1 MTDDGRVKGETRDE
15 RLTRNWNELL
25 QELRV
30 AQTGVQILTAFLL
43 TVPFTERFEDLS
55 DGQELVY
62 LAVLSG
68 SVAATAL
75 LVAPVAMHRA
85 LFRQGQRPWLVRAA
99 HRCASVGL
107 AALAITVSG
116 VLWLVFDVV
125 IGPTWAWWAFAASAL
140 LFGSLWIALPLLNH
154 RARSRVS

>member
-1 MTDDGRVKGETRDE
+1 MPEAAHPEESTDA

-43 TVPFTERFEDLS
+43 TLPFTPRFEELDAT
-55 DGQELVY
+55 QEGVY

-85 LFRQGQRPWLVRAA
+85 LFRQGQRPWLVGAA
-99 HRCASVGL
+99 HVCAILGL
-107 AALAITVSG
+107 AALALTVSG
-116 VLWLVFDVV
+116 VMWLVFDVV
-125 IGPTWAWWAFAASAL
+125 VSAP
-140 LFGSLWIALPLLNH
+140 GSWIAFGTTLALFTVLWVGLPQLN
-154 RARSRVS
+154 RSMR

>member
-1 MTDDGRVKGETRDE
+1 MTEDHRVQGETRDE

-43 TVPFTERFEDLS
+43 TIPFTSRFDDLS
-55 DGQELVY
+55 DGQEHVY

-85 LFRQGQRPWLVRAA
+85 LFRKGQRPWLVSAA
-99 HRCASVGL
+99 HMCAILGL
-107 AALAITVSG
+107 TALAVTVSG
-116 VLWLVFDVV
+116 VMWLVFDVV
-125 IGPTWAWWAFAASAL
+125 VGPAWAWVAFGCSAV

-154 RARSRVS
+154 RAR

>member
-1 MTDDGRVKGETRDE
+1 MPDTAHPDESTDE

-43 TVPFTERFEDLS
+43 TLPFTPRFEELDAT
-55 DGQELVY
+55 QEGVY

-85 LFRQGQRPWLVRAA
+85 LFRQGQRPWLVGAA
-99 HRCASVGL
+99 HACAILGL
-107 AALAITVSG
+107 VALALTVSG
-116 VLWLVFDVV
+116 VMWLVFDVV
-125 IGPTWAWWAFAASAL
+125 VAAPGAWIAFALTLAL
-140 LFGSLWIALPLLNH
+140 FTGLWVGLPQLN
-154 RARSRVS
+154 RTMR

>member
-1 MTDDGRVKGETRDE
+1 MPDTAHPDE
-15 RLTRNWNELL
+15 SPEAKLTRNWNELL

-43 TVPFTERFEDLS
+43 TLPFTPRFEEL
-55 DGQELVY
+55 GATQERVY

-85 LFRQGQRPWLVRAA
+85 LFRQGQRPWLVTAA
-99 HRCASVGL
+99 HLCAILGL
-107 AALAITVSG
+107 VALALTVSG
-116 VLWLVFDVV
+116 VMWLVFDVV
-125 IGPTWAWWAFAASAL
+125 VSEPGSWIAFALTLAL
-140 LFGSLWIALPLLNH
+140 FTGLWVGLPQLN
-154 RARSRVS
+154 RSTR

>member
-1 MTDDGRVKGETRDE
+1 MTDDEGVHVETEAE

-43 TVPFTERFEDLS
+43 TIPFTPRFDDLS
-55 DGQELVY
+55 DGQEIVY

-85 LFRQGQRPWLVRAA
+85 LFRKGQRPWLVSAA
-99 HRCASVGL
+99 HVCASVGL
-107 AALAITVSG
+107 AALAVTVSG
-116 VLWLVFDVV
+116 VMWLVFDVV
-125 IGPTWAWWAFAASAL
+125 IGPSWAWAAFGASAF
-140 LFGSLWIALPLLNH
+140 LFGALWIGLPLLN
-154 RARSRVS
+154 RNTR

>member
-1 MTDDGRVKGETRDE
+1 MPDPALHPEESRDA

-43 TVPFTERFEDLS
+43 TLPFTSRFEELS
-55 DGQELVY
+55 DAQEGVY

-85 LFRQGQRPWLVRAA
+85 LFRKGQRPWLVTAA
-99 HRCASVGL
+99 HLCAILGL
-107 AALAITVSG
+107 VALALTVSG
-116 VLWLVFDVV
+116 VMWLVFDVV
-125 IGPTWAWWAFAASAL
+125 VGPPGTWIAFVITLA
-140 LFGSLWIALPLLNH
+140 LFGSLWIGLPQLN
-154 RARSRVS
+154 RRTR

>member
-1 MTDDGRVKGETRDE
+1 MNDDGRLGGETRDE
-15 RLTRNWNELL
+15 RLTRNWSELL

-43 TVPFTERFEDLS
+43 TIPFTPRFGDLS

-85 LFRQGQRPWLVRAA
+85 LFRKGQRPWLVSAA
-99 HRCASVGL
+99 HVCASVGL
-107 AALAITVSG
+107 AALAVTVSG
-116 VLWLVFDVV
+116 VMWLVFDLVV
-125 IGPTWAWWAFAASAL
+125 GPVGAWIAFGASGALFSAL
-140 LFGSLWIALPLLNH
+140 WIGLPLLTR
-154 RARSRVS
+154 RAR